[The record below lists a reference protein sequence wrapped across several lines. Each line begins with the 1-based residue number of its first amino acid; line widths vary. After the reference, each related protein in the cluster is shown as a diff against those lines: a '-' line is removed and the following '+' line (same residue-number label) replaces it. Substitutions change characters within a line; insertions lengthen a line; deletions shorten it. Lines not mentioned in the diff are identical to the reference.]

1 MDRPDFGIQRG
12 QPAHRG
18 EEVMGKGSGLF
29 MIGCLIGAA
38 ATYNHHAL
46 VSIIFFLLALGTAFG
61 TGKLG

>member
-1 MDRPDFGIQRG
+1 
-12 QPAHRG
+12 
-18 EEVMGKGSGLF
+18 MGKGSGLF